1 LYFASELSIINAMK
15 KVNTEKRSFC
25 PVNFALEE
33 FGDIWSL
40 LIVRDILFFDKKT
53 YGDFLSS
60 REKISTNI
68 LASRLSQLLE
78 KRILSK
84 RADKSDKRKDIYQ
97 LTQKGLDLYPVMLQ
111 MILWSA
117 KYDPQTPVS
126 KGYARFMK
134 SKDEITVKA
143 KIKEFYAKYSESPT
157 LPGGH

>member
-1 LYFASELSIINAMK
+1 MK
-15 KVNTEKRSFC
+15 KVKSKKRSFC
-25 PVNFALEE
+25 PINFALEE

-53 YGDFLSS
+53 YGEFLSS

-78 KRILSK
+78 KGILSK
-84 RADKSDKRKDIYQ
+84 KTDESDKRKDIYQ

-117 KYDPQTPVS
+117 KYDPNTPVS
-126 KGYARFMK
+126 KSYARFMK
-134 SKDEITVKA
+134 SGDEKTVKA
-143 KIKEFYAKYSESPT
+143 KIKEFYVKYSKSSNL
-157 LPGGH
+157 LPGSLEI